1 MLGSMMEDKID
12 QEVKMSEASVLTIE
26 YSPEV
31 LWAMQ
36 QAPDEFEAQ
45 ARLLLAVKLYEMGKL
60 STGLAARLA
69 GVPRVTFM
77 FLLSQYGLSPFG
89 ETADELKGDLENARR
104 ASHRQ

>member
-1 MLGSMMEDKID
+1 
-12 QEVKMSEASVLTIE
+12 MSETNTLRIE

-45 ARLLLAVKLYEMGKL
+45 ARLLLAIKLYETGKL

-69 GVPRVTFM
+69 AVPRVTFM
-77 FLLSQYGLSPFG
+77 FLLGQHGLSPFG
-89 ETADELKGDLENARR
+89 ETADELEGDLDNARR
-104 ASHRQ
+104 ASDCQ

>member
-1 MLGSMMEDKID
+1 MEH
-12 QEVKMSEASVLTIE
+12 VLTIE
-26 YSPEV
+26 YPSDV

-36 QAPDEFEAQ
+36 QEPDEFNAE

-77 FLLSQYGLSPFG
+77 FLLGRYGLSPFG
-89 ETADELKGDLENARR
+89 ETPDEIEEDLRHARQ

>member
-1 MLGSMMEDKID
+1 
-12 QEVKMSEASVLTIE
+12 MSETNTLRIE

-45 ARLLLAVKLYEMGKL
+45 ARLLLAIKLYETGKL

-69 GVPRVTFM
+69 GVPRAAFIY
-77 FLLSQYGLSPFG
+77 LLGQYGLSPIG
-89 ETADELKGDLENARR
+89 ETADELKEDLNDARR
-104 ASHRQ
+104 ASDRE

>member
-1 MLGSMMEDKID
+1 
-12 QEVKMSEASVLTIE
+12 MSEMNVLTIE

-45 ARLLLAVKLYEMGKL
+45 ARLLLAVKLYEIGKL

-69 GVPRVTFM
+69 GVPRVMFM
-77 FLLSQYGLSPFG
+77 FLLSQHDLSPFG
-89 ETADELKGDLENARR
+89 ETADELERDLDNARQ
-104 ASHRQ
+104 ASRH